1 MLATLHEDAD
11 SPRPAPEEIKMH
23 KISLLVA
30 TAAIT
35 ALITAWSMQT
45 VVPAKT
51 TEASTSINIIEMM
64 RNAKNLPEQSFDAI

>member
-1 MLATLHEDAD
+1 MQ
-11 SPRPAPEEIKMH
+11 

-30 TAAIT
+30 IAAIT

-51 TEASTSINIIEMM
+51 TEASTSINIIELM
-64 RNAKNLPEQSFDAI
+64 RNAKTLPEQSFDAI

>member
-1 MLATLHEDAD
+1 M
-11 SPRPAPEEIKMH
+11 R

-45 VVPAKT
+45 VVPAKM

-64 RNAKNLPEQSFDAI
+64 RNAINLPEQSFDAI